1 MRRTVTHRQGLT
13 LVELILAL
21 FIIEVA
27 LLIMVQTVVRG
38 AQLQQRVASETR
50 AALVA
55 QAQMDAVLRYASAH
69 GVAVPDTVK
78 FPEEPQPVNAAVLGI
93 DESAVEGYRWQ
104 VTVRP
109 HGNDPK
115 LREMVLHLIWT
126 ERARDRQ
133 FELVSL
139 CALPQ

>member
-1 MRRTVTHRQGLT
+1 MRHAAAHRQGLT
-13 LVELILAL
+13 LIELILAL

-27 LLIMVQTVVRG
+27 LLIMVQTFVQG
-38 AQLQQRVASETR
+38 IHLQQQVASQSR

-69 GVAVPDTVK
+69 GVSVPETVT
-78 FPEEPQPVNAAVLGI
+78 FPEEPRPLDAAALGL

-104 VTVRP
+104 VTVGP
-109 HGNDPK
+109 HNEDPR
-115 LREMVLHLIWT
+115 LREVALRLTWT
-126 ERARDRQ
+126 ERGHDRR

>member
-1 MRRTVTHRQGLT
+1 MRHTVAHRKGLT

-27 LLIMVQTVVRG
+27 LLIMVQTFVRG
-38 AQLQQRVASETR
+38 TYLQHRVASESR
-50 AALVA
+50 ATLVA
-55 QAQMDAVLRYASAH
+55 QAQMDAVLRYASVR
-69 GVAVPDTVK
+69 GVATPDTVH
-78 FPEEPQPVNAAVLGI
+78 FPENPQPLDADALGL

-109 HGNDPK
+109 HGTDAK
-115 LREMVLHLIWT
+115 LREMELRLIWT
-126 ERARDRQ
+126 ERERDREL
-133 FELVSL
+133 ELVSL

>member
-1 MRRTVTHRQGLT
+1 MRHTVAHRQGLT

-27 LLIMVQTVVRG
+27 LLIMVQTFVRG
-38 AQLQQRVASETR
+38 TYLQQRVASESR

-55 QAQMDAVLRYASAH
+55 QAQMDAVLRHASAR
-69 GVAVPDTVK
+69 GVAVPDTVN
-78 FPEEPQPVNAAVLGI
+78 FPENPQPLDAAEIGL

-104 VTVRP
+104 VTIRP
-109 HGNDPK
+109 HGTDPN
-115 LREMVLHLIWT
+115 LREMVLRLIWT
-126 ERARDRQ
+126 ERERDRE

>member
-1 MRRTVTHRQGLT
+1 MRHTVAHRQGLT

-27 LLIMVQTVVRG
+27 LLIMVQTYVRG
-38 AQLQQRVASETR
+38 THLQQRMVSESR

-69 GVAVPDTVK
+69 GAAVPDTVK
-78 FPEEPQPVNAAVLGI
+78 FPEEPQPVQAVVLGV

-104 VTVRP
+104 ATFRP
-109 HGNDPK
+109 HGEDPQ
-115 LREMVLHLIWT
+115 LCEIVLHLIWT
-126 ERARDRQ
+126 EHARDRQ

>member
-1 MRRTVTHRQGLT
+1 MRHTVAHRHGLT

-27 LLIMVQTVVRG
+27 LLIMVQTFVRG
-38 AQLQQRVASETR
+38 THLQQRIVSESR

-55 QAQMDAVLRYASAH
+55 QAQMDAVLTYASAH
-69 GVAVPDTVK
+69 GTPVTDTVE
-78 FPEEPQPVNAAVLGI
+78 FPEEPQPVQAAVLGV

-104 VTVRP
+104 ATFRP
-109 HGNDPK
+109 HGGNPRLCEIV
-115 LREMVLHLIWT
+115 LRLIWT
-126 ERARDRQ
+126 ERERDREL
-133 FELVSL
+133 ELVSL